1 MADKMVFVI
10 LDGFADWEYAP
21 LAAVFNNP
29 EDGTAK
35 REVLYASTDK
45 QLKTSIGGLKA
56 QPDLTLEEI
65 PGDAAGLILIGG
77 TSWRTPE
84 AEAVAPIAKR
94 FLDNGKLLGPICDAA
109 RFLAAHA
116 LLNQHQ
122 HTGNFLDELK
132 NEPAYSNPEGFL
144 KEEAAR
150 DRNLVTANGNAPYY
164 FGREVLL
171 ALGEDADDVQRW
183 YDFYNMGFHQAIA
196 KYYPDN

>member
-1 MADKMVFVI
+1 M
-10 LDGFADWEYAP
+10 
-21 LAAVFNNP
+21 FNNP

-56 QPDLTLEEI
+56 QLDLTLEEI

-94 FLDNGKLLGPICDAA
+94 FLDNGKLLGAICDAA
-109 RFLAAHA
+109 RFLAAHG